1 MTCARWCSFD
11 CGYSSSFAG
20 ARMVLVCTAGLPW
33 CPAGTQ
39 RLRRMVTTR
48 CTQEGGGGGGGG
60 EEEEEEEEGEI
71 ELLGARYGCKRQ
83 CAATWPAEGRRRR
96 GTARARAGGT
106 TGGLGMRQRSAV
118 TASDAALARLWCR
131 RRRATF
137 ASGAQRRACGNMKR
151 KGGGG
156 EGKEKMGMRGGGSG
170 HPAAGGPSHAK
181 GAQGRKYP
189 TRARLL
195 TE

>member
-151 KGGGG
+151 K
-156 EGKEKMGMRGGGSG
+156 EKRRWG
-170 HPAAGGPSHAK
+170 
-181 GAQGRKYP
+181 
-189 TRARLL
+189 
-195 TE
+195 